1 MNEEKTQL
9 QKDLEG
15 LRRIVK
21 GEIIIYVH
29 EVVPNL
35 ISRHKTYA
43 EAQKEIDE
51 KKFSSDAIDM
61 AIYNEVERQLKNE
74 AFNQQIKQS

>member
-9 QKDLEG
+9 QKDVEE
-15 LRRIVK
+15 LRSVIK
-21 GEIIIYVH
+21 SEISLYVR
-29 EVVPNL
+29 EVVSNL
-35 ISRHKTYA
+35 TSRHNTYA
-43 EAQKEIDE
+43 KAQKEIDE
-51 KKFSSDAIDM
+51 KEFSQDEIDT

>member
-9 QKDLEG
+9 QKDVEE

-21 GEIIIYVH
+21 GEIIIYVR
-29 EVVPNL
+29 EVVSNL
-35 ISRHKTYA
+35 TSRHNTYA
-43 EAQKEIDE
+43 KAQKEIDE
-51 KKFSSDAIDM
+51 KKFSSDVIDT